1 MIERVGLY
9 GAVERV
15 GQDEGIESV
24 GLGGAR

>member
-9 GAVERV
+9 GAIERV
-15 GQDEGIESV
+15 GQYEGIESV